1 MSDFSVGGRGAGL
14 ACSRASSLVKN
25 AVSTLVPE
33 RWDARLATERCEG
46 VTERAGVGGAAAGAW
61 AEEGPGPMPRSWMIL
76 SSDDRRCDLP
86 LVSCS
91 TLGHHS
97 MDTAVLEPV
106 LSDWRT
112 PTPSLLIRLRQWA
125 SRASGSYATLPYS
138 VTSPLLTF
146 WLLGMFRARL
156 VRALATLLKL
166 GGFHL
171 SERVRR
177 GVDVTAQATGTCVS
191 TLEQSHRL
199 ALHAP

>member
-1 MSDFSVGGRGAGL
+1 
-14 ACSRASSLVKN
+14 
-25 AVSTLVPE
+25 VSTLVPE
-33 RWDARLATERCEG
+33 RCDARLATERCEG

-76 SSDDRRCDLP
+76 SCDDRRCDLP

-146 WLLGMFRARL
+146 WLLGMFEPR
-156 VRALATLLKL
+156 
-166 GGFHL
+166 GF
-171 SERVRR
+171 S
-177 GVDVTAQATGTCVS
+177 ATGPQARAFAAS
-191 TLEQSHRL
+191 T
-199 ALHAP
+199 